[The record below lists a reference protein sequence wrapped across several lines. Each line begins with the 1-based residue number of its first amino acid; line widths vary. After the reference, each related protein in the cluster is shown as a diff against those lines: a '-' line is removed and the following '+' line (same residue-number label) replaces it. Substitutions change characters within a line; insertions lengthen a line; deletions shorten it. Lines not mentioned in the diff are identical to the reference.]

1 MTLPHY
7 CMDKTRLPFHI
18 SSLVQDHPDESN
30 SIAGTYVAHDM
41 AVRSLCISHI
51 NEKLDEKD
59 DNEEETHINVD
70 LEGVQIV
77 NYTHQSNE
85 C

>member
-7 CMDKTRLPFHI
+7 CMDKTR
-18 SSLVQDHPDESN
+18 SNLVQDHPDT
-30 SIAGTYVAHDM
+30 GTYVAHDM
-41 AVRSLCISHI
+41 AVRSLCISHF
-51 NEKLDEKD
+51 NEEKLDEED
-59 DNEEETHINVD
+59 DKEEETHINVD

-85 C
+85 CNRIE

>member
-18 SSLVQDHPDESN
+18 SSLVQDHPD
-30 SIAGTYVAHDM
+30 GTYVAHDM
-41 AVRSLCISHI
+41 AVRRLCISHI
-51 NEKLDEKD
+51 NEKLDEED
-59 DNEEETHINVD
+59 DNEGETHINVD

>member
-7 CMDKTRLPFHI
+7 CMDKTR
-18 SSLVQDHPDESN
+18 SSLVQDQYHPD
-30 SIAGTYVAHDM
+30 AGTCVAHDM
-41 AVRSLCISHI
+41 AVRSLCISHF
-51 NEKLDEKD
+51 NEEKLDEED
-59 DNEEETHINVD
+59 DKEEETHINVD

-85 C
+85 CNRIE